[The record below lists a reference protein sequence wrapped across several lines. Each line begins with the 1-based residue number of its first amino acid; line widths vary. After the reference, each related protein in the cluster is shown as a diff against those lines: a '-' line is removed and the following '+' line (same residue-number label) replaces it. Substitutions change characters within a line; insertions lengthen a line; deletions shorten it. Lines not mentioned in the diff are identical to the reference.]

1 MGAGLI
7 VVPVI
12 LGYRTG
18 GDGQTTALKIPNE
31 IKTLNAMSCPVLA
44 PTSEKTRVFAI
55 THAACFGLGTPRA
68 LAC

>member
-1 MGAGLI
+1 MKTVAIMIMGAGLI

-31 IKTLNAMSCPVLA
+31 IKTLMP
-44 PTSEKTRVFAI
+44 
-55 THAACFGLGTPRA
+55 
-68 LAC
+68 